1 MSDFDYKS
9 IDNSQ
14 RTPLLLAS
22 SLVMIYSPA
31 ILLLTDIF
39 EVAIPIFSLICL
51 IILRSVNELQPLSPI
66 HPLCALLVFTVTWFT
81 KAPTT
86 EFLAIYLC
94 FALLMCHFL
103 ESVFNDKRGFIL
115 FFASTLLSTT
125 MFMSLFGYISI
136 FTISSIIL
144 GTYAIFSNIKIN
156 DNDVALFLFSFYIGL
171 RLMGFSITG
180 NLFLSNIEE
189 VDYLLKNWII
199 FIGSPLLGSAV
210 FVSIKAAIIGNW
222 GNLNEEVYQES
233 E

>member
-9 IDNSQ
+9 IDNGQ

-51 IILRSVNELQPLSPI
+51 IILRIVNELQPLSPI
-66 HPLCALLVFTVTWFT
+66 HPLSALLVFTVTWFT
-81 KAPTT
+81 KAPST

-103 ESVFNDKRGFIL
+103 ESVFNEKRGFIL
-115 FFASTLLSTT
+115 FFASTLVSTT

-156 DNDVALFLFSFYIGL
+156 DNDVALFLFSFYIGI

-222 GNLNEEVYQES
+222 GNLNQEVHQES

>member
-9 IDNSQ
+9 IDNGQ

-51 IILRSVNELQPLSPI
+51 IILRIVNELQPLSPI
-66 HPLCALLVFTVTWFT
+66 HPLSALLVFTVTWFT
-81 KAPTT
+81 KAPST

-115 FFASTLLSTT
+115 FFASTLVSTT
-125 MFMSLFGYISI
+125 MFMSLFGYISF

-156 DNDVALFLFSFYIGL
+156 DNDVALFLFSFYIGI

-222 GNLNEEVYQES
+222 GNLNQEVHQES